1 MKLEAQILKEIKI
14 SNVQELNETLNS
26 LSNDFIYRGHADSNW
41 MLTSTL
47 DRELEGNVD
56 PSNYKKVEDFYLNL
70 FESKYHI
77 YNDVEHEPKSKLG
90 WLSVMQHYGAP
101 TRLLDFTESPYIAL
115 YFALE
120 GYAAHMKSDLSIF
133 AINYKEVMDKSLD
146 YMSKKDSSF
155 TKTRSDISGREDKL
169 FDEVVDRFSYEVL
182 WVTEPKEVNVRIDRQ
197 AGTFLIS
204 GDREKRV
211 EDLLGSDLYKSCEV
225 YKYVIPR
232 DCIYGSYAL
241 LRKMNINSKSIY
253 GDLFGLAKGIKMD
266 IQFHCM

>member
-1 MKLEAQILKEIKI
+1 MKEIK
-14 SNVQELNETLNS
+14 LNNLHEIITTLNS

-47 DRELEGNVD
+47 ERELEGGVVA
-56 PSNYKKVEDFYLNL
+56 SNFKGIEEYYLNL

-90 WLSVMQHYGAP
+90 WLSIMQHYGAP
-101 TRLLDFTESPYIAL
+101 TRLIDFTESPYVAL

-133 AINYKEVMDKSLD
+133 AINYKQVMDESLR
-146 YMSKKDSSF
+146 YMSTKDSSF
-155 TKTRSDISGREDKL
+155 NMKRKDIYGQEDSL
-169 FDEVVDRFSYEVL
+169 FDDVVDRFSYEIL

-204 GDREKRV
+204 GDRTKRV
-211 EDLLGSDLYKSCEV
+211 EDLLVGGIYKECEV

-232 DCIYGSYAL
+232 GCITGIFAL

-266 IQFHCM
+266 MQFHCM

>member
-1 MKLEAQILKEIKI
+1 MKEVRLNNLDEII
-14 SNVQELNETLNS
+14 TTLNS
-26 LSNDFIYRGHADSNW
+26 LSNNYIYRGHSDSSW

-47 DRELEGNVD
+47 ERELDGNVN
-56 PSNYKKVEDFYLNL
+56 PSSFKKVEDFYLNL

-77 YNDVEHEPKSKLG
+77 YNDVEHEPKSKLA

-101 TRLLDFTESPYIAL
+101 TRLIDFTESPYIAL

-120 GYAAHMKSDLSIF
+120 GYAANMKSDLAIF
-133 AINYKEVMDKSLD
+133 AINYKQIMDKSLS
-146 YMSKKDSSF
+146 YMSKKDCNF
-155 TKTRSDISGREDKL
+155 NKTRNDISGSEDKL
-169 FDEVVDRFSYEVL
+169 FDEVVDRFSYEIL

-211 EDLLGSDLYKSCEV
+211 EELLGSETYKSCEV
-225 YKYVIPR
+225 YKYVIPKE
-232 DCIYGSYAL
+232 CISGIYAL
-241 LRKMNINSKSIY
+241 LRKMNVNSKSIY